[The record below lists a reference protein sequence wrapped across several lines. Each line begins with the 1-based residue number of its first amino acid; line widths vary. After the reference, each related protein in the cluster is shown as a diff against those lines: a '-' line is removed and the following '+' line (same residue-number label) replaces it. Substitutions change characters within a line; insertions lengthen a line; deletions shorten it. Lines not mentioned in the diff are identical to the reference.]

1 MVSRCTPMRKARE
14 EIIMMNRV
22 LSLSAAVA
30 LLLFVGLAVAA
41 DKSDKPDDN
50 THSGLVASVADGKLT
65 MTDKDGKNEHTH
77 TVAKDAKITCNGKEC
92 KLDELKKGS
101 IVVVTT
107 GKEGDSTVAVKIEA
121 TLASAKDKEVK
132 DK

>member
-1 MVSRCTPMRKARE
+1 
-14 EIIMMNRV
+14 MMHRV
-22 LSLSAAVA
+22 LSLTAAVA
-30 LLLFVGLAVAA
+30 LVLFVGLAVAA

-77 TVAKDAKITCNGKEC
+77 VVAKDAKITCNGKEC
-92 KLDELKKGS
+92 KLEDLKKGAV
-101 IVVVTT
+101 IVVTT
-107 GKEGDSTVAVKIEA
+107 GKQGDATVAVKIEA
-121 TLASAKDKEVK
+121 TIAQAKDKEGK

>member
-1 MVSRCTPMRKARE
+1 
-14 EIIMMNRV
+14 MNRV

-30 LLLFVGLAVAA
+30 LLVFVGMAVAA
-41 DKSDKPDDN
+41 EKVEKADDN

-77 TVAKDAKITCNGKEC
+77 AVAKDAKITCNGKEC

-101 IVVVTT
+101 TVIVTT
-107 GKEGDSTVAVKIEA
+107 GKEDGTTVAVKIEA

-132 DK
+132 DKDK